1 MYEFE
6 YFKCK
11 IVRIECKIS
20 GLAEVESAS
29 YFLSPLIANPLISPK
44 ESGR

>member
-1 MYEFE
+1 MYGFK

-11 IVRIECKIS
+11 FVWIEFKIC
-20 GLAEVESAS
+20 GLVEVESAS
-29 YFLSPLIANPLISPK
+29 YFLSPLIANPLISPT

>member
-11 IVRIECKIS
+11 LVRIKPKIS
-20 GLAEVESAS
+20 GLMEVESAS
-29 YFLSPLIANPLISPK
+29 FFLSPQIANRLISPK
-44 ESGR
+44 ESGS